1 MKKILCLILI
11 LMLMGCKKN
20 LKQENDEPDNNFPIY
35 NKDIKIETEEENI
48 FVTDV
53 KFYYFNNNTTVEF
66 NITNNTDNTVK
77 LNYFDIICKN
87 KDDKEVLNISI
98 EDDKEIGSFLS
109 YNEEII
115 TAKSTISMMISLDKN
130 YSETSSLDFAFN
142 NIEVIDNE

>member
-87 KDDKEVLNISI
+87 KDDKE
-98 EDDKEIGSFLS
+98 IGSFLS